1 MTRTLIIIIGLAILT
16 SCNEKVAKFIFD
28 SSKMSEL
35 TRFSYS
41 YDKSKLASSTETT
54 FIIMF
59 GQVVDTMVTL
69 TNYEYD
75 SKGLL
80 KKESSKTAVEDKPSL
95 QLYDYNSNDS
105 LILEMTISP
114 EKDTTFRTE
123 YNYFPDG
130 RKMVF
135 RRTLVLHHEPDQ
147 DFSKQ
152 MENKRFDTIYY
163 KIDYQYE
170 NNFCKSSKEYDKKN
184 NLTKI
189 IEYEYEDGKV
199 KKATH
204 ISLINSVEVT
214 EKVQYF
220 DYSKSELLPD
230 YYSLDLNK
238 DTVEYRKNEFVKHS
252 ISTKTEAFNYGKMAN
267 RTFFENGKRI
277 GSIGIDK
284 TMNFKTVESYSYF
297 ENGDLKEI
305 RSYHEEIKNGL

>member
-1 MTRTLIIIIGLAILT
+1 MTKKLIIIIGVALLT
-16 SCNEKVAKFIFD
+16 SCKEKVEKFIFD
-28 SSKMSEL
+28 SSKMSEV

-41 YDKSKLASSTETT
+41 YDKNKLASSTETT
-54 FIIMF
+54 NIIMF

-80 KKESSKTAVEDKPSL
+80 KKESSKTLVEDKPSL

-105 LILEMTISP
+105 LIREMTISP
-114 EKDTTFRTE
+114 EKDTTFWVE

-130 RKMVF
+130 RKLVF
-135 RRTLVLHHEPDQ
+135 RRTLVIHHEPDQ

-152 MENKRFDTIYY
+152 MENKKFDTIYF

-170 NNFCKSSKEYDKKN
+170 KNLCKSSKEYDKKN

-189 IEYEYEDGKV
+189 IEYDYENSKV
-199 KKATH
+199 KNATH
-204 ISLINSVEVT
+204 ISLINAVEVT

-220 DYSKSELLPD
+220 DYSKSESQPD
-230 YYSLDLNK
+230 YYSLDLSK
-238 DTVEYRKNEFVKHS
+238 DTVEYRKNEFTNHS
-252 ISTKTEAFNYGKMAN
+252 ISTKTEVFKYGKLAN
-267 RTFFENGKRI
+267 RTFFENGKSI

-284 TMNFKTVESYSYF
+284 MMNFKTVESCSYF

-305 RSYHEEIKNGL
+305 KSYHEEIKNAL